1 MIGVLCGGI
10 AEAALPAS
18 GCVQMFRDPEDLRP
32 CDTSFITKD

>member
-1 MIGVLCGGI
+1 LCGGI

-18 GCVQMFRDPEDLRP
+18 GCVQMFRDPEDLRRP